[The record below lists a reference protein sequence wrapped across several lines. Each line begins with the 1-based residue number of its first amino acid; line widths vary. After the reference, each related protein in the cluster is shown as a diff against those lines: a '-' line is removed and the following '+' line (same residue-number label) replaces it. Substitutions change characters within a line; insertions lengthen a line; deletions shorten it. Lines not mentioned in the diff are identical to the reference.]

1 MLKRF
6 DLCSEAFQL
15 LGSFQVACILWEF
28 FGLAPPPFSGALH
41 IIAIDQNR
49 SGSLTSFAFVL
60 LIIISGATTTA
71 PFDLA
76 RASDCLAVPNSPA
89 PKGSHWHYQLV
100 ALAPEGSVANGRV
113 GMWRGCCRLSISVAA
128 SFVWRCLSGSTL
140 APFPHSAHRTWTCRF
155 PASGSRTRLHAFAHG
170 TSRPS
175 AVRRTSPK
183 CP

>member
-6 DLCSEAFQL
+6 DFCSEAFQL

-60 LIIISGATTTA
+60 LIIISGATTTV

-89 PKGSHWHYQLV
+89 PKGSHWHYHLNRTTQQNPALV
-100 ALAPEGSVANGRV
+100 SLSA
-113 GMWRGCCRLSISVAA
+113 RLGAQKY
-128 SFVWRCLSGSTL
+128 RSTQCGNW
-140 APFPHSAHRTWTCRF
+140 HRHF
-155 PASGSRTRLHAFAHG
+155 
-170 TSRPS
+170 
-175 AVRRTSPK
+175 AVRRFELVGYQIGG
-183 CP
+183 